1 VSPDGITL
9 TAIPDVL
16 STGLWQVSHEAGANI
31 HSNSWGWSVDFYTIS
46 ECKIVSLSSF
56 FLAPGIFNLASSTPT
71 QVLERMTSSL
81 SKPHP
86 SL

>member
-1 VSPDGITL
+1 VSMDGFTL

-56 FLAPGIFNLASSTPT
+56 FLAHGISYLASPPPPRCS
-71 QVLERMTSSL
+71 RG
-81 SKPHP
+81 
-86 SL
+86 

>member
-1 VSPDGITL
+1 MSPDGISL

-46 ECKIVSLSSF
+46 EWKNAPLFSF
-56 FLAPGIFNLASSTPT
+56 FLARGMSNFASPTTEVHERLIFSP
-71 QVLERMTSSL
+71 
-81 SKPHP
+81 
-86 SL
+86 